1 MAPTS
6 SYAMTVKLMGSAAA
20 GYDLVPDFSAVATV
34 AELPLVLL
42 ANRSAGIGN
51 VEQLI
56 KMAKAAPTKLSYGS
70 TGNGSTEH
78 VVTESFKSRAGIEL
92 LHIPYRGSSPAM
104 LDLMSGQ
111 IQLMF
116 TTPPTALSNVQ
127 GGRAV
132 ALGVASNNRLAVI
145 PDVPTL
151 AEQGLAFEATSIYAI
166 LAPKG
171 TPDAVVTRIN
181 QALTEGLKDPD
192 TRKQLNQLGV
202 QVIIASPAE
211 SATRLA
217 NEVAKWSQA
226 IDSANIRR
234 D

>member
-1 MAPTS
+1 M
-6 SYAMTVKLMGSAAA
+6 
-20 GYDLVPDFSAVATV
+20 
-34 AELPLVLL
+34 
-42 ANRSAGIGN
+42 
-51 VEQLI
+51 
-56 KMAKAAPTKLSYGS
+56 
-70 TGNGSTEH
+70 
-78 VVTESFKSRAGIEL
+78 
-92 LHIPYRGSSPAM
+92 
-104 LDLMSGQ
+104 
-111 IQLMF
+111 
-116 TTPPTALSNVQ
+116 
-127 GGRAV
+127 
-132 ALGVASNNRLAVI
+132 I

-151 AEQGLAFEATSIYAI
+151 AEQGLAYEATSIYAI